1 MVAQEQMR
9 KKKYGR
15 LMIQVM
21 NGKKKNL
28 KLLVERMKGWQLD
41 TFKESYKNK
50 IEEGISL
57 YKKHNL
63 KKDL

>member
-1 MVAQEQMR
+1 
-9 KKKYGR
+9 
-15 LMIQVM
+15 
-21 NGKKKNL
+21 
-28 KLLVERMKGWQLD
+28 MKGWQLD